1 MPRKRY
7 SDEEIIT
14 KLRQAEVLISQGKS
28 INEASRAIG
37 VVSTTFSKWR
47 AKYGG
52 MQVNQVKAMKDLHKE
67 NERLK
72 RIVADQALDISM
84 LKEISK
90 GNF

>member
-28 INEASRAIG
+28 INETSRAIG

-47 AKYGG
+47 AKYG
-52 MQVNQVKAMKDLHKE
+52 
-67 NERLK
+67 
-72 RIVADQALDISM
+72 
-84 LKEISK
+84 
-90 GNF
+90 

>member
-1 MPRKRY
+1 
-7 SDEEIIT
+7 
-14 KLRQAEVLISQGKS
+14 
-28 INEASRAIG
+28 
-37 VVSTTFSKWR
+37 
-47 AKYGG
+47 

-90 GNF
+90 GNFW

>member
-1 MPRKRY
+1 MPKKRF
-7 SDEEIIT
+7 SEEEIIT
-14 KLRQAEVLISQGKS
+14 KLRQAEVLISQGKT
-28 INEASRAIG
+28 IGEAARAVAI
-37 VVSTTFSKWR
+37 SPITFGKWR

-52 MQVNQVKAMKDLHKE
+52 MQANQVKVMKDLQRE

>member
-1 MPRKRY
+1 MPRKHF
-7 SDEEIIT
+7 SEEEIIT
-14 KLRQAEVLISQGKS
+14 KLRQAEVLISQGKNIGEAARAVS
-28 INEASRAIG
+28 ISPI
-37 VVSTTFSKWR
+37 TFGKWR
-47 AKYGG
+47 KKYGG
-52 MQVNQVKAMKDLHKE
+52 MQANQVKVMKDLQKE